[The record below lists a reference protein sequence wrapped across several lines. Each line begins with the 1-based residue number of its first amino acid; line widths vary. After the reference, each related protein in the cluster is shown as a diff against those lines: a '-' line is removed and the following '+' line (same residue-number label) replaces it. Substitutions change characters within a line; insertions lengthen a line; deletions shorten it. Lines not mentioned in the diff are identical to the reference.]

1 MEFSLCFVIL
11 EFAKT
16 ERLEA
21 LKVFDYVAL
30 RKRKKY
36 VCNKLRSCK
45 TKIINLTKGED
56 FVLNT
61 SLFILRHEFFTGKL
75 IQRFYS

>member
-16 ERLEA
+16 ERIEA
-21 LKVFDYVAL
+21 LKMFDYAAL
-30 RKRKKY
+30 RKREKY

-45 TKIINLTKGED
+45 TKTISMTKGED
-56 FVLNT
+56 LVLNT
-61 SLFILRHEFFTGKL
+61 SLSILRHEFFY
-75 IQRFYS
+75 R